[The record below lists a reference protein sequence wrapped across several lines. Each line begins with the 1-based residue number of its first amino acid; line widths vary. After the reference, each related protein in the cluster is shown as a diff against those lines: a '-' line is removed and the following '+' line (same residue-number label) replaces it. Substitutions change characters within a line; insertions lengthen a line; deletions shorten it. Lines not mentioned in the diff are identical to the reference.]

1 MIATPEWPWRPED
14 FTPDRP
20 ATRFAGSSPEEA
32 AALAARCFR
41 GADGAALLAYL
52 KALTLDRALG
62 PDAED
67 AALRHLEGQ
76 RHFVR
81 HICTLIEVGQNGPG
95 AIPTPRTDHEG
106 DDT

>member
-1 MIATPEWPWRPED
+1 MTGTPEWPWRPED
-14 FTPDRP
+14 FASDRP
-20 ATRFAGSSPEEA
+20 ATRSVGPGPEEA
-32 AALAARCFR
+32 ATRAARCFR

-62 PDAED
+62 PDAAG

-76 RHFVR
+76 RHLVR
-81 HICTLIEVGQNGPG
+81 HLCTLIEMGQRGPA
-95 AIPTPRTDHEG
+95 AIPTPRIDIEG